1 MLEEYLYCSQCG
13 NKLDVAVPSFRL
25 LLSSKNVTE
34 KEAIEAYFN
43 SGFSYNVILC
53 FLEKYHDMPMSLSTL
68 KRKLCQYSLKRNKAD
83 VDLSDVERLIRNEL
97 DGPGNIC
104 GYRGMWHT
112 LRVKYGLY
120 IPRGEVASL
129 LRRLDPAGV
138 EERKRH
144 KLKRRKYHSPG
155 PNYC

>member
-1 MLEEYLYCSQCG
+1 M
-13 NKLDVAVPSFRL
+13 PSFRL
-25 LLSSKNVTE
+25 LLSSENVTE
-34 KEAIEAYFN
+34 KEAIGAYFN

-68 KRKLCQYSLKRNKAD
+68 ERRLSKYNLKRNKAE

-97 DGPGNIC
+97 DGPGSIS

-120 IPRGEVASL
+120 IPRVEVASL
-129 LRRLDPAGV
+129 FTGIPVVA
-138 EERKRH
+138 
-144 KLKRRKYHSPG
+144 HS
-155 PNYC
+155 